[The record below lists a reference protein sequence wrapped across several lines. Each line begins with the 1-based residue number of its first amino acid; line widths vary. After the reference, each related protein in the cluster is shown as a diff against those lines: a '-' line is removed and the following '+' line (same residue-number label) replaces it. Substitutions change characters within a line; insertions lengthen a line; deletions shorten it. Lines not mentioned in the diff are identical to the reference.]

1 MTLIN
6 DKFSSPEV
14 SINDSAVEE
23 SQMSQSQIDALPGN
37 ATNLRHDAMHAPHG
51 PANDGHH
58 HGVTSREAWDAARA
72 EMMTKGLDWP
82 ATIWLGVIHISCLV
96 APFFFSWEGLIACLF
111 LHWVTGGI
119 GVCLGYHRLLTHTS
133 FKCPNWVRY
142 TLAVIGGLSGEGS
155 ALHWTANHRK
165 HHAHSD
171 HEGDPHSPLDG
182 PWWSHILWTAVART
196 DEDLKEFH
204 DRWIPDLKDDK
215 GLILIHKLFLPSH
228 FALGAL
234 LAGIG
239 YWLGGR
245 ELAWSMVIWG
255 MFVRLAFV
263 LHSTWFVNSASHM
276 WGYRNYDTTDES
288 RNNWWVALLTYGE
301 GWHNNHHAYPR
312 MARHGHKWWEIDV
325 TFITISLMEKLGW
338 ATEVVDHQHK
348 QKDDLNT
355 IRKPAAAID
364 TAAILKA
371 NYAELEK
378 RRASQPQGRET
389 TEV

>member
-6 DKFSSPEV
+6 DTYSSKDAPV
-14 SINDSAVEE
+14 GDL
-23 SQMSQSQIDALPGN
+23 SQSQLDALPGN
-37 ATNLRHDAMHAPHG
+37 ETNLRRVDEQHAPYG

-58 HGVTSREAWDAARA
+58 HEVTSREAWDAARA
-72 EMMTKGLDWP
+72 QMMTKGIDWP
-82 ATIWLGVIHISCLV
+82 AAIWLTVIHVSCLV
-96 APFFFSWEGLIACLF
+96 APFFFSWEGLVACLF

-133 FKCPNWVRY
+133 FKCPNWIRY
-142 TLAVIGGLSGEGS
+142 TLATIGGLSGEGS

-182 PWWSHILWTAVART
+182 PWWSHMLWAVVART
-196 DEDLKEFH
+196 EEDLKEFH
-204 DRWIPDLKDDK
+204 DRWIPDMKDDK

-228 FALGAL
+228 FALGLL
-234 LAGIG
+234 LAGLG
-239 YWLGGR
+239 YWRGGSD
-245 ELAWSMVIWG
+245 LAWSMVVWG

-325 TFITISLMEKLGW
+325 TFITIRAMEKLGW

-355 IRKPAAAID
+355 IRQPATDMD

-378 RRASQPQGRET
+378 RRATQSKPET
-389 TEV
+389 SEV